1 MDRNRITMKI
11 YTPIIMIPEYL
22 SVPVGLKTSNSSK
35 PSVCDS
41 KPVTGVVANTLYDGF
56 MNTVITETFDME
68 PLRTAKTS
76 ARTTR
81 KGRK

>member
-1 MDRNRITMKI
+1 
-11 YTPIIMIPEYL
+11 MIPEYL
-22 SVPVGLKTSNSSK
+22 SVPNGLKISNPTK
-35 PSVCDS
+35 PTICDS
-41 KPVTGVVANTLYDGF
+41 KPATGVVANTLYDGF

-68 PLRTAKTS
+68 PLRMSKTS